1 MDARQEL
8 LEVYDFWLA
17 SSEREGE
24 AIRAGDWP
32 VVAQCQEVKR
42 QLQPKIIRHTET
54 AQQEWTRAGRDW
66 ADVQRDVRA
75 VVGLLMDLAT
85 ANSSRADAVGLKPR
99 WRGWRGRT
107 GRSSGCIAPTRRSSL
122 RRGTVIRESI
132 TGTEGTLLG
141 LRL

>member
-32 VVAQCQEVKR
+32 AVAQYQEVKR

-75 VVGLLMDLAT
+75 VVGLLMDLETRNGELLA
-85 ANSSRADAVGLKPR
+85 
-99 WRGWRGRT
+99 GR
-107 GRSSGCIAPTRRSSL
+107 
-122 RRGTVIRESI
+122 RRGAETKMA
-132 TGTEGTLLG
+132 GLEGAHRTLQ
-141 LRL
+141 RVHRSYAPEQPEAWHSYS